1 MFGIFKGFKEFI
13 FGPAVKVKSPIES
26 EAPYKIEQPPTAS
39 VEPVADQL
47 VVAEPAQPSLAVV
60 DTTPVVET
68 AVVEIPAKKPR
79 KPRKPKL
86 VAAPAKKP
94 TKASVVKIA
103 EAKKSKGKS
112 KKS

>member
-13 FGPAVKVKSPIES
+13 FGPAVIVKSPTET
-26 EAPYKIEQPPTAS
+26 EAPYKIEQPAV
-39 VEPVADQL
+39 VEPVS
-47 VVAEPAQPSLAVV
+47 VETTPAQPSLAVI